1 MMRICRTAFCVVA
14 LGVLLANEV
23 MKPAGPF
30 SGSGPQAE
38 AAPLPV
44 PPQPAQAPQEPA
56 GPQPSPRRPTV
67 EEARERAVLLHDLA
81 NETLRAIHDA
91 YYREDEGL
99 PIPAVLLKDVFGEL
113 GTRRQVAFRWLAV
126 DADAMNVDH
135 KPKTDFEKKAV
146 QVLAAGEALH
156 EEVADGVY
164 RHVGVVPLTS
174 ECLKC
179 HLPNR
184 RSTRTR
190 HAALVI
196 AFPVAGS

>member
-1 MMRICRTAFCVVA
+1 MRICRAAFCVIA
-14 LGVLLANEV
+14 LGVIVANEA
-23 MKPAGPF
+23 MKPSESA
-30 SGSGPQAE
+30 SGSQPQANE
-38 AAPLPV
+38 TPSPAPQ
-44 PPQPAQAPQEPA
+44 QPAQAPQEPA
-56 GPQPSPRRPTV
+56 KSQPSPRRPTI
-67 EEARERAVLLHDLA
+67 EEARDRAVLLHDLA

-99 PIPAVLLKDVFGEL
+99 PIPAVLLRDVFGEL
-113 GTRRQVAFRWLAV
+113 ATRRQVEFRWLAV

-135 KPKTDFEKKAV
+135 KAKTDFEKKAV
-146 QVLAAGEALH
+146 QALAAGEALH
-156 EEVADGVY
+156 EETADGVY

-190 HAALVI
+190 HAALMI
-196 AFPVAGS
+196 AIPVTGT